1 MTRKKLYEHFIR
13 TDWNGLATKIK
24 NLKKKTQRKKRD
36 EKI

>member
-1 MTRKKLYEHFIR
+1 MSRKQLYEHFIK

-24 NLKKKTQRKKRD
+24 NLKKKIQRKKRD